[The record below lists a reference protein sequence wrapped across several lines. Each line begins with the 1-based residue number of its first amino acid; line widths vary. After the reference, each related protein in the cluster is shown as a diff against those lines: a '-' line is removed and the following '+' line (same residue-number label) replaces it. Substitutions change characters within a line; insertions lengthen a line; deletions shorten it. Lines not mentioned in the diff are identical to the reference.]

1 MSRRLSIDLAAT
13 AAMMVLTAIAF
24 ASEPPQIRNN
34 PFARPPSQ
42 VAADAREMVL
52 ADGSSR
58 ELDLRVTM
66 VGSRGGLA
74 NVAGRVM
81 RPGDEINGYILVKVL
96 EDRAV
101 FERDGRRL
109 TLRVKPDPESDDE

>member
-1 MSRRLSIDLAAT
+1 MITRISTCLVIVLALLAPAT
-13 AAMMVLTAIAF
+13 TAL

-34 PFARPPSQ
+34 PFARPPSE
-42 VAADAREMVL
+42 VRAEARETVL
-52 ADGSSR
+52 PDGSTR

-74 NVAGRVM
+74 NVSGRVM
-81 RPGDEINGYILVKVL
+81 RPGDEINGYTLLKVL

-101 FERDGRRL
+101 FEREGRRL